1 MKITDVRTLCLSRK
15 HEPELIWF
23 SSEFRA
29 FKADC
34 PIVIIETDGGLQG
47 ISEPSTYGD
56 PPALKERAEELKHR
70 LIGEDPEDPSLV
82 PENTGDAL
90 GDIYNAGIELALW
103 DIRGKIADKRVAD
116 LILDELPGPERQPH
130 ERLRLY
136 ASAGVQY
143 DWGNNPESVIDEA
156 IHLEEQ
162 FPWISGPWG
171 EAEDR

>member
-23 SSEFRA
+23 SSEFRV

-56 PPALKERAEELKHR
+56 PPALKERAEALKYQ

-82 PENTGDAL
+82 RGNTGDHL
-90 GDIYNAGIELALW
+90 GDIYRAGIELALW
-103 DIRGKIADKRVAD
+103 DLRGKIAGKRVAD
-116 LILDELPGPERQPH
+116 LILDELSGPE
-130 ERLRLY
+130 
-136 ASAGVQY
+136 
-143 DWGNNPESVIDEA
+143 
-156 IHLEEQ
+156 
-162 FPWISGPWG
+162 
-171 EAEDR
+171 